1 MTCQDPYRNVRNFG
15 HAKYGRQGSFVGHN
29 GGDGTWDT
37 LGLYV
42 FCGQKKLGLGVCKEI
57 TGREACFNWAWK
69 GGKITM
75 VFFPHGFHFLYKSP
89 FHITWRSEIAISVP
103 KSSTASEA
111 WPLGP
116 RKKIG
121 HQLQLRQVSRSAAS
135 GKLNLDKAQ
144 EPSRDGPLRP
154 GFVLLMYDLGI
165 YETLVNLLGIFA
177 KKRWFSLDFWT
188 CPKKRE
194 RVSTRICETFSW
206 AVFLKLLLLKLL
218 LLPLQVP
225 LRLSLLRHR
234 MVAGCW
240 LMLNLCCDSKS
251 SWCFSLT
258 LVGDQQ
264 LTAIHLNFSRGKR
277 CACKKDLGRS
287 SLCPSCDELCLV
299 QLRLLCIDACRSG
312 PYIAIH
318 CLRT

>member
-1 MTCQDPYRNVRNFG
+1 MICQDPYRNVRNFG

-57 TGREACFNWAWK
+57 TWREVMLPLGLNSWQK
-69 GGKITM
+69 SPM
-75 VFFPHGFHFLYKSP
+75 VFSHMFPSFRNQRP
-89 FHITWRSEIAISVP
+89 R
-103 KSSTASEA
+103 
-111 WPLGP
+111 PLGRTSASAP
-116 RKKIG
+116 PSFSERFGQAESWQGSGATKKG
-121 HQLQLRQVSRSAAS
+121 WTS
-135 GKLNLDKAQ
+135 GDLAIRFAVHVDVW
-144 EPSRDGPLRP
+144 P
-154 GFVLLMYDLGI
+154 GDLWNTGK
-165 YETLVNLLGIFA
+165 YWGYLPKN
-177 KKRWFSLDFWT
+177 KWFSLDFWT
-188 CPKKRE
+188 CPEKRE

-264 LTAIHLNFSRGKR
+264 LTAIHLNFSWGKR